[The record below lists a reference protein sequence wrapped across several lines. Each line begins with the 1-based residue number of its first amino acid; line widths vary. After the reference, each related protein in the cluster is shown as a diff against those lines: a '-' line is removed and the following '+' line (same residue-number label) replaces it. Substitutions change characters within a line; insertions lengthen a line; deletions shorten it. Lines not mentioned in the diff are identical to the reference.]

1 MVDRV
6 ESMVTPDLNQVHRI
20 LHVIP
25 TLGSGGAERVLLTYL
40 SQPALK
46 QGFQHLVVLTDV
58 ADPHSERP
66 ETFLVSLLEEQG
78 VEVIGLGLPGSR
90 NILKSTVALRR
101 LIRERKID
109 LVHSQL
115 VWANLSGRLAGRW
128 SGVPVIASFHSTD
141 YAPEAIQSFK
151 IPKLKQ
157 GLIRRIDGF
166 TTRWFVKKSIA
177 VSQYVASHIEAELRL
192 DHSKI
197 QVVYNPID
205 FRQVR
210 PSCNSARKK
219 IFEELNLEESTKL
232 ILSVGRVIP
241 SKGFMELV
249 EAFSRLDP
257 SVSAYLAIV
266 GAQLDSQHLA
276 KLQALISEKKLE
288 SKIFLAGE
296 RRDVSDWLS
305 AADIFAF
312 PTKYEG
318 LGIALAEAMAAGLAS
333 VASDVGPIPELI
345 CPEQTG
351 ILYPLNDVDAL
362 ANSITRLLINDEL
375 RKNLSENGQKSIL
388 EKFDPLKKSHEM
400 AVLYLTVI
408 QNHERS

>member
-1 MVDRV
+1 METSDFKKI
-6 ESMVTPDLNQVHRI
+6 HRI

-46 QGFQHLVVLTDV
+46 QGFQHIVVLTDV
-58 ADPHSERP
+58 ADPHIDIP
-66 ETFLVSLLEEQG
+66 ENFLVKLLEEQG

-90 NILKSTVALRR
+90 NIPKSTVALSR

-115 VWANLSGRLAGRW
+115 VWANISSRLAGRW
-128 SGVPVIASFHSTD
+128 SGTPVIASFHSTD
-141 YAPEAIQSFK
+141 YVPEALQSFK
-151 IPKLKQ
+151 IPKWKQ

-177 VSQYVASHIEAELRL
+177 VSKYVASHIESKLRL

-210 PSCNSARKK
+210 PSCIGARKK
-219 IFEELNLEESTKL
+219 IFDELNLQESTKL

-249 EAFSRLDP
+249 EAFSMLDP
-257 SVSAYLAIV
+257 SISVCLAIV

-276 KLQALISEKKLE
+276 KLQALITENKLE

-296 RRDVSDWLS
+296 RRDVADWLT

-318 LGIALAEAMAAGLAS
+318 LGIALAEAMAAGVAC
-333 VASDVGPIPELI
+333 VASDVGPLPELI
-345 CPEQTG
+345 SPERTG
-351 ILYPLNDVDAL
+351 ILYPLDDINAL
-362 ANSITRLLINDEL
+362 TQSLTRLLTDHEL
-375 RKNLSENGQKSIL
+375 RKNLGENGQKSIL
-388 EKFDPLKKSHEM
+388 EKFDPLNKSQEM
-400 AVLYLTVI
+400 ADLYFAVI
-408 QNHERS
+408 QNHDRS

>member
-1 MVDRV
+1 MDA
-6 ESMVTPDLNQVHRI
+6 PDLTRIHRI

-40 SQPALK
+40 SQPALNH
-46 QGFQHLVVLTDV
+46 GFQHLVILTDV
-58 ADPHSERP
+58 ADPHVDIP
-66 ETFLVSLLEEQG
+66 ETFLVKLLEEQG
-78 VEVIGLGLPGSR
+78 VEVVGLGLPGSR
-90 NILKSTVALRR
+90 NIIKSTVALNS
-101 LIRERKID
+101 LIRDRKID

-115 VWANLSGRLAGRW
+115 VWANISGRLAGRLA
-128 SGVPVIASFHSTD
+128 GIPVIASFHSTD
-141 YAPEAIQSFK
+141 YAPEAMQSFH
-151 IPKLKQ
+151 IPKWKQ
-157 GLIRRIDGF
+157 ELIRRIDSF

-177 VSQYVASHIEAELRL
+177 VSKYVASHIEAKLRL

-210 PSCNSARKK
+210 PSCIGARKK
-219 IFEELNLEESTKL
+219 IFDELNLQESTKL

-249 EAFSRLDP
+249 EAFSMLDP
-257 SVSAYLAIV
+257 SISVCLAIV

-288 SKIFLAGE
+288 NKIFLAGE
-296 RRDVSDWLS
+296 RRNVADWLS

-318 LGIALAEAMAAGLAS
+318 LGIALAEAMAAGVAC
-333 VASDVGPIPELI
+333 VASDVGPLPELI
-345 CPEQTG
+345 SPERTG
-351 ILYPLNDVDAL
+351 ILYPLDDINAL
-362 ANSITRLLINDEL
+362 TQSLTRLLTDHEL
-375 RKNLSENGQKSIL
+375 RKNLGENGQKSIL
-388 EKFDPLKKSHEM
+388 EKFDPENKSQEM
-400 AVLYLTVI
+400 DDLYVTVI
-408 QNHERS
+408 QNHDRS